1 MSTKLTSKLMILLF
15 GGLMLCNQTVTAQ
28 FYDGLQVEFGKN
40 RIQYRD
46 FIWQYHTVG
55 HFEIYFYQGG
65 QELAG
70 AIAGIVEE
78 TAKELTPYFG
88 NKLEGPIQIL
98 VYNNI
103 AEFRQSNLGVL
114 SFEEE
119 AANIGGN
126 AKIIGNKLFLFFPCS
141 LV

>member
-70 AIAGIVEE
+70 AIAGI
-78 TAKELTPYFG
+78 G
-88 NKLEGPIQIL
+88 D
-98 VYNNI
+98 
-103 AEFRQSNLGVL
+103 
-114 SFEEE
+114 
-119 AANIGGN
+119 GG
-126 AKIIGNKLFLFFPCS
+126 G
-141 LV
+141 

>member
-1 MSTKLTSKLMILLF
+1 MI
-15 GGLMLCNQTVTAQ
+15 CNQTVNAQ
-28 FYDGLQVEFGKN
+28 FYDGLQVEYGKN

-55 HFEIYFYQGG
+55 HFEIYYYQGG

-70 AIAGIVEE
+70 AIAGIVEA
-78 TAKELTPYFG
+78 TAKELKPYFG

-114 SFEEE
+114 SMEEE
-119 AANIGGN
+119 ALTSAGLQ
-126 AKIIGNKLFLFFPCS
+126 KLLGISSFYMGEVTG